1 MKKILKRV
9 FIGLLC
15 IIVASIAGIWILLSS
30 GGKDIEDRIVT
41 DAAGST
47 YRVHVEKD
55 TTYAI
60 VTDADGKIWGADFDG
75 DTVGSTRVPL
85 DDKYSL
91 DDVPTQFTGEHVDQ
105 TADINDY
112 MGDVNNTTSNSGIT
126 EEQTTGAVQNQL
138 QPYRIQKY
146 QNILSGGTYMM
157 NVTMTTDGV
166 QDPPVTMAVKNGSVY
181 VSMEMDGMSMK
192 MIYMAH
198 NDTMYMLIDMLKKYC
213 EVPKSMMGE
222 DMDMS
227 AMVSDFEIKGLGTV
241 TASETEIN
249 GNKLI
254 CESYTDDKGALVSY
268 YFDSND
274 MLVRRD
280 YVYPSG
286 KSDTTY
292 FSQITTEV
300 DDSYFRI
307 PDGYTYLNISWLL
320 EMGS

>member
-9 FIGLLC
+9 FLGLLC
-15 IIVASIAGIWILLSS
+15 LIVASIAGVWILLSS

-75 DTVGSTRVPL
+75 DTVGNTRVPL
-85 DDKYSL
+85 DDEYSL

-105 TADINDY
+105 TADISDY
-112 MGDVNNTTSNSGIT
+112 MGNVNETPSSSAGTQ
-126 EEQTTGAVQNQL
+126 EQTTDAQEDKL
-138 QPYRIQKY
+138 QVYRIQKY
-146 QNILSGGTYMM
+146 QNILAGGTYMM
-157 NVTMTTDGV
+157 NVTMTEDGV
-166 QDPPVTMAVKNGSVY
+166 ADTPVTMAVKNGNLY
-181 VSMEMDGMSMK
+181 VGMEMDGMSMK
-192 MIYMAH
+192 MLYMAQ

-213 EVPKSMMGE
+213 EVPKDMMGE
-222 DMDMS
+222 DMDIS
-227 AMVSDFEIKGLGTV
+227 AMMSDFEIKGLGVV
-241 TASETEIN
+241 TATETEIN

-254 CESYTDDKGALVSY
+254 CESYTDDQGALVSY
-268 YFDSND
+268 YFDQND

-280 YVYPSG
+280 YLYPNG

-307 PDGYTYLNISWLL
+307 PNGYTYLNISWLL
-320 EMGS
+320 EMGA

>member
-15 IIVASIAGIWILLSS
+15 IIVASVAGVWVLLSS

-60 VTDADGKIWGADFDG
+60 VTDSDGKIWGADFDG

-85 DDKYSL
+85 DGEYSL
-91 DDVPTQFTGEHVDQ
+91 DDIPTQFTGEHVDQ
-105 TADINDY
+105 TANINDY
-112 MGDVNNTTSNSGIT
+112 MGEVNNTTANNAVP
-126 EEQTTGAVQNQL
+126 EETTAAPEDQL
-138 QPYRIQKY
+138 QVYRIQKY
-146 QNILSGGTYMM
+146 QDIIAGGTYMM
-157 NVTMTTDGV
+157 NITMTTDGV
-166 QDPPVTMAVKNGSVY
+166 QDPPVTMAVKNGNLY
-181 VSMEMDGMSMK
+181 VAMEMDGMSMR
-192 MIYMAH
+192 MIYMAQ

-213 EVPKSMMGE
+213 EIPKDMIGE
-222 DMDMS
+222 DMDVS
-227 AMVSDFEIKGLGTV
+227 AITSDFEIKGLGEV

-254 CESYTDDKGALVSY
+254 CESYTDDEGALVSY
-268 YFDSND
+268 YFDQND

-280 YVYPSG
+280 YLYPNG
-286 KSDTTY
+286 KSDSTY
-292 FSQITTEV
+292 FSQITTDV

-307 PDGYTYLNISWLL
+307 PDKYSYLNISWLL
-320 EMGS
+320 EMGT